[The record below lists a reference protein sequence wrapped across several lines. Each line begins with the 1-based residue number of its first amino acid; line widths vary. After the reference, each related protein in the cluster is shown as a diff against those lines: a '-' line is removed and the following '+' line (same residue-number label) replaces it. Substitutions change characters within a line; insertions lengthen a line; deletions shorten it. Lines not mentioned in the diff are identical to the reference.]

1 VKTLETVLDTNVL
14 IAALRS
20 RRDASFE
27 LLRLV
32 GHKGWRLHLSTALLL
47 EYEAVARREAQH
59 FWLHPSRVEDVL
71 AFLAYSGQEHAISFR
86 WRPFLNDPDD
96 DFI

>member
-20 RRDASFE
+20 RRGASFE

-32 GHKGWRLHLSTALLL
+32 GDPRWHLHLSTALLL
-47 EYEAVARREAQH
+47 EYETVARRETQH
-59 FWLHPSRVEDVL
+59 FWLHPSRIEDVL
-71 AFLAYSGQEHAISFR
+71 EFLARAERRTPSVSAGALS
-86 WRPFLNDPDD
+86 
-96 DFI
+96 